1 MATRLIPVPKWN
13 EFHPWPPPGG
23 MRYLIF
29 NAKRNGFAK
38 AFKRVG
44 KRVLIDEE
52 VFFECIDEKNLEASD
67 KPTNPQGDVR
77 P

>member
-1 MATRLIPVPKWN
+1 MI
-13 EFHPWPPPGG
+13 FH
-23 MRYLIF
+23 
-29 NAKRNGFAK
+29 AKRNGFAK

-52 VFFECIDEKNLEASD
+52 VFFECVDEKNE
-67 KPTNPQGDVR
+67 VR